1 MDWRWPRANPKDIV
15 RYVNRNAANLV
26 RLAENRYDLTQKF
39 EGRRQLIE
47 AIYNALVNRE
57 KKVRYALEPY
67 HPSKAFQLIR
77 TPPEVLDTP
86 GEGTCLD
93 LAILFCG
100 LCLGNELLPLLI
112 VLENHALVAV
122 SLTHGLQG
130 WDAPDRRETELFRNE
145 KPLTDIEQ
153 LRELIDSDIY
163 LALECTGFAQSESL
177 SESETEGAGR
187 INGFLPFDRA
197 VAAGREQLDR
207 PDRPLRYAFDIA
219 IAHYGWRIEPIEI
232 PKPDVRYTPEIDEV
246 TSPNSTA
253 SQNTEVISPPPP
265 PPNLSTFEFEV
276 VTVNG
281 QGQEIK
287 CCCKQAQ
294 YFIESLGSAVELEM
308 VSIPGGKFQMGSPPP
323 PEEPESGEDERPQ
336 HLVNIK
342 PFFMGRYPITQAQW
356 RAIASLP
363 KIKRELK
370 LEPSCFKGDNRP
382 VERIS
387 WYEAL
392 EFCQRLSKKT
402 GREYRLPSEA
412 EWEYACRA
420 RTPTPFHFG
429 KTVTTNLANYC
440 GQDPKING
448 VLCQGTYGKEPCGVY
463 RKQTTEV
470 GSFPANAFGLY
481 DMHGNVWEWCADCEH
496 DDYQGAPSDGSSWL
510 NDGNSEYRILR
521 GGSWD
526 SFPQLCRSASHF
538 SEDASITDKKFG
550 FRVVCSFI

>member
-1 MDWRWPRANPKDIV
+1 MAWQWSRANSKNLV
-15 RYVNRNAANLV
+15 EYVNRNAANLV
-26 RLAENRYDLTQKF
+26 RLAENRYDLTQKS

-67 HPSKAFQLIR
+67 HPSKAIQPIR

-112 VLENHALVAV
+112 VLENHALIAV
-122 SLTHGLQG
+122 SLTHSLQG
-130 WDAPDRRETELFRNE
+130 WDAPDRRETEIFRNQE
-145 KPLTDIEQ
+145 PLTDIEE
-153 LRELIDSDIY
+153 LRELIDSDTY

-207 PDRPLRYAFDIA
+207 PDRPLRCAFDIA
-219 IAHYGWRIEPIEI
+219 IAHYGWRIEPVEI
-232 PKPDVRYTPEIDEV
+232 PQPDVRHTPEIDEV
-246 TSPNSTA
+246 SSPISTA
-253 SQNTEVISPPPP
+253 SRDAEVISPLPSPPT
-265 PPNLSTFEFEV
+265 LSTFEFEV
-276 VTVNG
+276 VTVNA
-281 QGQEIK
+281 QGQEIRR
-287 CCCKQAQ
+287 CCKQAQ
-294 YFIESLGSAVELEM
+294 CFIEILGNAVELAM
-308 VSIPGGKFQMGSPPP
+308 VSIPGGKFQMGAPKD
-323 PEEPESGEDERPQ
+323 EEASQEDERPQ
-336 HLVNIK
+336 HLVAVK

-356 RAIASLP
+356 RAIATLP
-363 KIKRELK
+363 KIKRHLDPES
-370 LEPSCFKGDNRP
+370 SCFEGDNRP
-382 VERIS
+382 VERVS
-387 WYEAL
+387 WYEVM
-392 EFCQRLSKKT
+392 EFCERLSKKT

-440 GQDPKING
+440 GQNPKING
-448 VLCQGTYGKEPCGVY
+448 VLCQGTYSNEPCGVY

-470 GSFPANAFGLY
+470 GSFPANAFGLH

-496 DDYQGAPSDGSSWL
+496 EDYQGAPSDGSSWL

-526 SFPQLCRSASHF
+526 SFPQTCRSASHF
-538 SEDASITDKKFG
+538 SEDASITDKQFG
-550 FRVVCSFI
+550 FRVVCSFM